1 MYCKVRVYLINDDFS
16 QEYADQHNQG
26 KESELNR
33 LYEWEDELDIKQ
45 DVESVQQFEGA
56 EIVLQGTMP
65 NGEAFS
71 EEVKD
76 MRKFV
81 LFDKQGAPIAQIA
94 CSEELFDRFEEERS
108 DLLELKLFLRDR
120 MPLSNPIPGIDISA
134 SHYPKSLIFE

>member
-1 MYCKVRVYLINDDFS
+1 MDCKVRVYLINDDFS

-33 LYEWEDELDIKQ
+33 LYEWEDEMDIKQ
-45 DVESVQQFEGA
+45 DIDQVQSFENS

-65 NGEAFS
+65 NGQAFN
-71 EEVKD
+71 EEVKE

-81 LFDKQGAPIAQIA
+81 LFDKEGTPIAQIA
-94 CSEELFDRFEEERS
+94 CSEILFDRFEEIRT
-108 DLLELKLFLRDR
+108 DALELKLFLKDR
-120 MPLSNPIPGIDISA
+120 MPLSNPIPGIYIAA

>member
-1 MYCKVRVYLINDDFS
+1 MDCKVRVYLINDDFS

-33 LYEWEDELDIKQ
+33 LYEWEDEMDIKQ
-45 DVESVQQFEGA
+45 DIDQVQSFENS

-65 NGEAFS
+65 NGQAFN
-71 EEVKD
+71 EEVKE

-81 LFDKQGAPIAQIA
+81 LFDKEGTPIAQIA
-94 CSEELFDRFEEERS
+94 CSEILFDRVEEIRT
-108 DLLELKLFLRDR
+108 DALELKLFLKDR
-120 MPLSNPIPGIDISA
+120 MPLSNPIPGIYIAA

>member
-1 MYCKVRVYLINDDFS
+1 MDCKVRVYLINDDFS

-33 LYEWEDELDIKQ
+33 LYEWEDEMDIKQ
-45 DVESVQQFEGA
+45 DIDQVQSFENS

-65 NGEAFS
+65 DGQAFN
-71 EEVKD
+71 EEVKE

-81 LFDKQGAPIAQIA
+81 LFDKEGTPIAQIA
-94 CSEELFDRFEEERS
+94 CSEILFDRFEEIRT
-108 DLLELKLFLRDR
+108 DALELKLFLKDR
-120 MPLSNPIPGIDISA
+120 MPLSNPIPGIYIAA

>member
-1 MYCKVRVYLINDDFS
+1 MNCKVRVYLINDDFS

-33 LYEWEDELDIKQ
+33 LYEWEDEMDIKQ
-45 DVESVQQFEGA
+45 DIDQVQSFENS

-65 NGEAFS
+65 DGQAFN
-71 EEVKD
+71 EEVKE

-81 LFDKQGAPIAQIA
+81 LFDKEGTPIAQIA
-94 CSEELFDRFEEERS
+94 CSEILFDRFEEIRT
-108 DLLELKLFLRDR
+108 DALELKLFLKDR
-120 MPLSNPIPGIDISA
+120 VPLSNPIPGIYIAA